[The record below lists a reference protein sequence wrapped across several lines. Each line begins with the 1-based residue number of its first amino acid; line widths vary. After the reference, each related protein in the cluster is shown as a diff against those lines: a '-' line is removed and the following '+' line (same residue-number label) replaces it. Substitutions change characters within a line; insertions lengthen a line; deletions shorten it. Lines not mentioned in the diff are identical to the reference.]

1 MSTRVNIVLH
11 DSVRSD
17 AKEVILYYGHDGYPE
32 WLGAVLANVC
42 RDLKQRK
49 FYFSPSELATF
60 LVKYG
65 VMVDKDGVTKLYNDF
80 QVSQDFHGDIE
91 YVYTIFCHES
101 KGTRLY
107 PHGYLLNAFGITCRN
122 CKPDWNTQEEI
133 KNKDI
138 LYTSPYFDKVSIE
151 HWWEKEPEIQQT
163 EEQLK
168 TLNSKH

>member
-32 WLGAVLANVC
+32 WLGAILANVC
-42 RDLKQRK
+42 RELNLRK

-65 VMVDKDGVTKLYNDF
+65 VMVVKDGVTKHYNDF

-91 YVYTIFCHES
+91 YIYTIFCHES

-107 PHGYLLNAFGITCRN
+107 PHGYLLGAFGISCN
-122 CKPDWNTQEEI
+122 DEGPDWDTKEDI
-133 KNKDI
+133 DDKDI
-138 LYTSPYFDKVSIE
+138 PYTSRYFDAVSID
-151 HWWEKEPEIQQT
+151 HWWECEDFPEVGEMGTI
-163 EEQLK
+163 
-168 TLNSKH
+168 

>member
-1 MSTRVNIVLH
+1 MSTRTNIVLH

-17 AKEVILYYGHDGYPE
+17 AKEVILYYSHDGYPE

-42 RDLKQRK
+42 RELEQRK
-49 FYFSPSELATF
+49 FYFSPSVFATF

-101 KGTRLY
+101 KDTRLY
-107 PHGYLLNAFGITCRN
+107 PHGYLLDASSISCR
-122 CKPDWNTQEEI
+122 CGEPDWESKKDI
-133 KNKDI
+133 PNKDI

-151 HWWEKEPEIQQT
+151 HWWKKESEFQ
-163 EEQLK
+163 
-168 TLNSKH
+168 